1 MYIVDCIIPRLAT
14 TLVHHVTPILYIHT
28 PFQACTMLFTAPP
41 PSHSQ
46 VRDFFQMVFHNFLA
60 YMVHLIN
67 EDLNID
73 IVFARDCEK
82 ATLDLF
88 IQLMELLPKLPKLAE
103 VKAYNNTWSTQQERI
118 TTPSFPFFR
127 RVADIMDELLERSV
141 EEMQKIKKPLAEA
154 SIDADSD
161 SKCA

>member
-1 MYIVDCIIPRLAT
+1 
-14 TLVHHVTPILYIHT
+14 
-28 PFQACTMLFTAPP
+28 MLCTAPP
-41 PSHSQ
+41 HSHHQ
-46 VRDFFQMVFHNFLA
+46 VRDFFQTAFHNFLA

-73 IVFARDCEK
+73 IVFAEDCEK
-82 ATLDLF
+82 VTLDLF

-127 RVADIMDELLERSV
+127 RVANAMDELLERSM
-141 EEMQKIKKPLAEA
+141 EEMQKMKKPLAEA
-154 SIDADSD
+154 SSDASLE
-161 SKCA
+161 SKL